1 MRCSP
6 VGDCSPLEH
15 GTEAFGGFR
24 EKLSGTPVQ
33 NHSEL
38 ANYVQHV
45 ELSGS
50 IARRYRF
57 WILIEPALSF
67 GSYALALPIRGAFVD
82 FVLSQFRVDLAHHN
96 AVVLAG
102 PLD

>member
-1 MRCSP
+1 
-6 VGDCSPLEH
+6 VGNCSPLEH

-38 ANYVQHV
+38 AHDVQHV
-45 ELSGS
+45 ELSRPV
-50 IARRYRF
+50 ARRYRL
-57 WILIEPALSF
+57 WVLIKPALSF
-67 GSYALALPIRGAFVD
+67 GTYSLTLAISSRFVD
-82 FVLSQFRVDLAHHN
+82 FVLGQFGIDLTYHN